1 MSSGPVVRAEDL
13 SAEELGLKS
22 GHENEVN
29 DANGCPY
36 GNRSYIFVEHS
47 RGENFNDSSFESSV

>member
-47 RGENFNDSSFESSV
+47 RGEKFP